1 MQAFLTGWI
10 IVVRG
15 EGRGKKF
22 DNPLMPNKA
31 IAIVFFFFF
40 FHFMFF
46 ISKPC
51 GLVLLVKSF
60 VARRKLGT
68 RLTNVR
74 EMESSRR
81 K

>member
-40 FHFMFF
+40 SFYVF

>member
-40 FHFMFF
+40 
-46 ISKPC
+46 
-51 GLVLLVKSF
+51 SF
-60 VARRKLGT
+60 YVFYKQALWPSAFGQKFCCEAKT
-68 RLTNVR
+68 WNA
-74 EMESSRR
+74 SY
-81 K
+81 